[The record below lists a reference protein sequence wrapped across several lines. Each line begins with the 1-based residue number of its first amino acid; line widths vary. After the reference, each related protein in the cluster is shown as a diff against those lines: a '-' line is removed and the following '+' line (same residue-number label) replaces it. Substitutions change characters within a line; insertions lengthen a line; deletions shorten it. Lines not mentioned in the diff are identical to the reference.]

1 MAIKT
6 VDVLRVADEL
16 HQAGEHPT
24 QASIR
29 KRLGGGSY
37 TTINAGLKEWRDKQ
51 NQQKLESLHGLAL
64 TIEQIIDIPS
74 ITKAAGDFARKEFDQ
89 ERAAA
94 QDRVAAVEREL
105 HGASIQIDNLAHEL
119 EEAQRIGGEA
129 KQRAD
134 ALERQ
139 VAMLEERIQNMATN
153 ERALVQRLDKA
164 VEARAAAERKLVACE
179 ENSKSLYEQLA
190 RQNAA
195 LEEFEKGDETAVGI
209 DGILNRLFMRM
220 NQASRLADRLKHNSK
235 GSDGRKEA
243 LESVIAEANNLIG
256 RCRPD

>member
-6 VDVLRVADEL
+6 FDVLRVADEL

-24 QASIR
+24 QTSVR
-29 KRLGGGSY
+29 KHLGGGSY

-51 NQQKLESLHGLAL
+51 SQQRADSLHGLVL

-74 ITKAAGDFARKEFDQ
+74 ITKVAGDFARKELER

-94 QDRVAAVEREL
+94 RERVDTVEREL
-105 HGASIQIDNLAHEL
+105 HGASIHIDNLSYEL
-119 EEAQRIGGEA
+119 EEAQRIGRDI

-164 VEARAAAERKLVACE
+164 VEARAIAERKLVACE
-179 ENSKSLYEQLA
+179 ESSKLLHEQIV
-190 RQNAA
+190 RQKIA
-195 LEEFEKGDETAVGI
+195 LEDIERGDEATVRI
-209 DGILNRLFMRM
+209 EDILNRLLMRM
-220 NQASRLADRLKHNSK
+220 NQAPRLVDRLKHNSK
-235 GSDGRKEA
+235 GS
-243 LESVIAEANNLIG
+243 AE
-256 RCRPD
+256 